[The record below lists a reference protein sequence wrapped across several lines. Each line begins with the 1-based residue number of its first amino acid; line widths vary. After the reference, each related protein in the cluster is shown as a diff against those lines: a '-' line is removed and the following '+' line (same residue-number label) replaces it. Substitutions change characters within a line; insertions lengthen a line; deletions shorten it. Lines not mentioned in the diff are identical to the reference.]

1 MKVNDMLGITNTKK
15 KTVFNGIGVALLLC
29 ALMALMPM
37 AGFVDNNAGDV
48 EFVNTNE
55 TTENDF
61 FALPDTKKAIEYEN
75 EPSEELIGMRD
86 QTTKTFVQEDGK
98 FVQLTHDSPVHFMG
112 DDGAWTDLDLNI
124 KATATG
130 WEVMDNSFTTQF
142 GPEMAYGV
150 AVQVNQFV
158 DPIIIG
164 INPTLMT
171 IDETGTAPQPFEVT
185 QSNDEVTVGGNMI
198 RYPVAE
204 GFALDYT
211 VENTQLK
218 QNLVISERPV
228 LQPHAAW
235 FGFSEIMQI
244 PTGYALFLGEDMLGE
259 EITQTQDALDIR
271 NIETGE
277 LLAQIPSPIVYEAG
291 AEDRYI
297 GTYFIQVVGP
307 QVLISTVVESDWL
320 MSEDRVFPLA
330 IDPTINVYSNSG
342 GDCYKSSNVCYGPS
356 TTRYLYRYYG
366 YWGDESTYTPWN
378 SYTFTSSSAL
388 LPGATVDA
396 ISHHQY
402 WSYKAGSSAT
412 NGVKVSVLE
421 DCGSNVA
428 TGWTLPVNSCSGV
441 LSPSAYAFT
450 SYQSNTANA
459 RRVISSLFNSP
470 TVDSFTPG
478 LGWKTADICTS
489 AASCSSSTSAGYITS
504 AQTGTTSV
512 AIGLTFPPLASM
524 NSRTTNSGSSNSYI
538 KITYSGGTDS
548 DAPSS
553 GFTGYTDVTSYIEGS
568 RTFFTTLTDTSF
580 IDTTAANK
588 PTLNYALNNG
598 SFSSVGA
605 TSIGTCSSSM
615 SQCEFSATIPTISA
629 GDYVEY
635 YWKFQDLATTGANVG
650 YDPVLTG
657 TETTPTPYFFAV
669 EDIENAGDDK
679 MLRVLTTDVAA
690 GGYTS
695 KSQHEHRPTIHPLR
709 RKRRILPRIR
719 CF

>member
-61 FALPDTKKAIEYEN
+61 FALPDTKKAVEYEN

-112 DDGAWTDLDLNI
+112 DNGEWADLDLNI
-124 KATATG
+124 KATASG

-142 GPEMAYGV
+142 GSEMAYGV

-164 INPTLMT
+164 INPMVMT
-171 IDETGTAPQPFEVT
+171 IDETGTAPQPFDIAP
-185 QSNDEVTVGGNMI
+185 SNDEVTVGGNMI

-204 GFALDYT
+204 GFALDYS

-228 LQPHAAW
+228 LEPNAAW

-244 PTGYALFLGEDMLGE
+244 PAGYALFLGEDMLGE
-259 EITQTQDALDIR
+259 EITQTQEALDIR

-277 LLAQIPSPIVYEAG
+277 LLAQIPSPVVYEEG

-297 GTYFIQVVGP
+297 GTYFIQVAGH

-330 IDPTINVYSNSG
+330 IDPSIKVYSSSG
-342 GDCYKSSNVCYGPS
+342 GDCYKNSNRCDSPGGY
-356 TTRYLYRYYG
+356 RYLFKQYSNNY
-366 YWGDESTYTPWN
+366 YTPWN
-378 SYTFTSSSAL
+378 RYTFTSSSAL
-388 LPGATVDA
+388 PTGATVDA

-402 WSYKAGSSAT
+402 WSYVSSNTNAQ

-421 DCGSNVA
+421 DCGNTVS

-441 LSPSAYAFT
+441 LPPNAYAFT
-450 SYQSNTANA
+450 STQSNTVKA
-459 RRVISSLFNSP
+459 RMVLSSLFNSA
-470 TVDSFTPG
+470 TVDSITPG
-478 LGWKTADICTS
+478 TGWKTADICTS
-489 AASCSSSTSAGYITS
+489 AATCSSSTSAGYVTS

-512 AIGLTFPPLASM
+512 AIGLTFPASSYM
-524 NSRTTNSGSSNSYI
+524 YSYTNNGGSSNSYI
-538 KITYSGGTDS
+538 SVTYSGGTDT

-568 RTFFTTLTDTSF
+568 RTFFTTLADTAG
-580 IDTTAANK
+580 IDTTTANK

-605 TSIGTCSSSM
+605 TSIGTCTSSS
-615 SQCEFSATIPTISA
+615 SQCQFSATIPTISA

-635 YWKFQDLATTGANVG
+635 YWKFQDLNAGSNGANVG

-679 MLRVLTTDVAA
+679 MLRVLTTDVSAA
-690 GGYTS
+690 GYSS
-695 KSQHEHRPTIHPLR
+695 KS
-709 RKRRILPRIR
+709 
-719 CF
+719 